1 MKVRNILTRFS
12 LIAGLLIAPFV
23 WAVVV
28 QLGEILPS
36 FDCQHQVRSSAIA
49 AFSGMLLACLAA
61 IVSWWTVTRVRIA
74 ASFTTTSIFLGSL
87 SAASALIFVF
97 ALSMQGIASLVLSGC
112 ER

>member
-1 MKVRNILTRFS
+1 MKMQTILTRFS
-12 LIAGLLIAPFV
+12 LIAGLLIAPSA
-23 WAVVV
+23 WAIVM

-36 FDCQHQVRSSAIA
+36 FDCQHQLRSLAII

-61 IVSWWTVTRVRIA
+61 LVSWWSVIRVRTA
-74 ASFTTTSIFLGSL
+74 GSFTATSIFLGSL